1 MVKAYGGLRPFR
13 LRQLEVARGE
23 VVTVTGPD
31 AAQAAVLV
39 DLLTG
44 TTLPDQGEVIV
55 GGQSTRAIESQEAW
69 LAFLERFGL
78 AGERGVLLP
87 DLTVIQNL
95 AIPLTLSVEPIAGAI
110 LPRVEALAAEAGL
123 SPDRFDTPVSRT
135 SAGRSRSRSPR
146 PGGRARPRHRAAR
159 ASDQRPRTWPSRGL
173 RSRSAGAGSEARVD
187 RVGRDRRPRVR
198 ARGRHPCARLAS
210 RHRRAQPVRRDPSP
224 PAGSLKREATHRPYA
239 SQDSRNRTRPSRV
252 RSHALQQNPVT

>member
-87 DLTVIQNL
+87 DLSVIQNL

-135 SAGRSRSRSPR
+135 SAIDRARVRLGRAVAHDPAIVLLEHPTSGLERGPAEDYGANLRALAARRGLTVLAVTADLAFARAAATRALDWRAATGELSRS
-146 PGGRARPRHRAAR
+146 GGI
-159 ASDQRPRTWPSRGL
+159 L
-173 RSRSAGAGSEARVD
+173 RRLLD
-187 RVGRDRRPRVR
+187 R
-198 ARGRHPCARLAS
+198 
-210 RHRRAQPVRRDPSP
+210 
-224 PAGSLKREATHRPYA
+224 
-239 SQDSRNRTRPSRV
+239 
-252 RSHALQQNPVT
+252 